1 MKTGL
6 MTWFTH
12 HNYGTALQLAAL
24 SGQIKALGHE
34 VTLIN
39 YNPRPLP
46 VDKADYTFADYL
58 SGRAKGLLNRL
69 KNFHKR
75 TNSYYYFPEGR
86 EEKFNAFINEHV
98 SLSPEANT
106 LPELED
112 AAENFDVVICGSD
125 QIWSPLCFDSHYYL
139 DFVHDKSRKI
149 AYAPSIKPE
158 HAKTALMKQEIIRLA
173 KDFEHISVREENSAK
188 TLSEWLNK
196 DVKAVLD
203 PALLLTPDEWE
214 KNIAPSVSNY
224 THSGGGFWSTCSVT
238 TKLTGQKFMRQLRNL
253 ALK

>member
-39 YNPRPLP
+39 YNPRPYP
-46 VDKADYTFADYL
+46 VDKTDCTFAGYISERIL
-58 SGRAKGLLNRL
+58 RRPTSSR
-69 KNFHKR
+69 
-75 TNSYYYFPEGR
+75 SSYYFPEGR

-98 SLSPEANT
+98 SLSPEADT

-112 AAENFDVVICGSD
+112 VAENFDAVICGSD

-139 DFVHDKSRKI
+139 DFVHDKSKKI
-149 AYAPSIKPE
+149 AYAPSIEPE
-158 HAKTALMKQEIIRLA
+158 RARTQSMKDEIIRLA
-173 KDFEHISVREENSAK
+173 KDFDYNHISVREENAAK
-188 TLSEWLNK
+188 TLSTWLNK
-196 DVKAVLD
+196 DVRAVLD
-203 PALLLTPDEWE
+203 PTLLLGSDEWE
-214 KNIAPSVSNY
+214 KYIPANSISNN
-224 THSGGGFWSTCSVT
+224 THGGGGVFWRICSAA
-238 TKLTGQKFMRQLRNL
+238 TKHTGQKFMRQLRDL